1 MLCVVF
7 SRWSAW
13 NYKWK
18 EKQTKKRL
26 SSQTDFPPEPS
37 RFLNEPH
44 QNRSNTFSSQ
54 INISSSLLSRTCKT
68 LILVS
73 STVLHTTMS
82 AITLTQEASLRR
94 LHCVVPPCS
103 GEGHSNRG
111 DLLVGFVVSGNSAT
125 GQKRSV
131 WRILL
136 SYSKL
141 GACLESKLLSFRP
154 SLGDLSLN
162 HGYCSSCFP
171 FFPAAAEHLRW
182 HWLVICSSLWV
193 QRNLCS
199 VCEHACV
206 CLAACH
212 YSTNG
217 NTARITTL
225 N

>member
-1 MLCVVF
+1 M
-7 SRWSAW
+7 
-13 NYKWK
+13 NHIIND
-18 EKQTKKRL
+18 QI
-26 SSQTDFPPEPS
+26 
-37 RFLNEPH
+37 H
-44 QNRSNTFSSQ
+44 SSQ
-54 INISSSLLSRTCKT
+54 ISISFSLLSRTSKT
-68 LILVS
+68 DVS
-73 STVLHTTMS
+73 VFYS
-82 AITLTQEASLRR
+82 ATHSYICNHLTQEASLRR
-94 LHCVVPPCS
+94 LHCMVPPCN
-103 GEGHSNRG
+103 GEGHSDRDDVLMG
-111 DLLVGFVVSGNSAT
+111 SVVSGNSVT
-125 GQKRSV
+125 GQKRGLCEGSC
-131 WRILL
+131 
-136 SYSKL
+136 SKL

-162 HGYCSSCFP
+162 HGYCFSCFP